1 MLNDRQ
7 RPSKLLKSER
17 ARHENDSLPC
27 PQLSQWVVMGLQSLS
42 NTCNF
47 FFSSSFGN
55 YLANSQMW
63 PDTAPEILEMSDDD
77 VNYDGWPWPYSD
89 YYL

>member
-1 MLNDRQ
+1 MSSYGAPVFVKHMQ
-7 RPSKLLKSER
+7 
-17 ARHENDSLPC
+17 
-27 PQLSQWVVMGLQSLS
+27 
-42 NTCNF
+42 F
-47 FFSSSFGN
+47 FFSSSFDN

>member
-1 MLNDRQ
+1 MSVSSYGA
-7 RPSKLLKSER
+7 PE
-17 ARHENDSLPC
+17 
-27 PQLSQWVVMGLQSLS
+27 SLS

-47 FFSSSFGN
+47 FSSSFGN
-55 YLANSQMW
+55 CFANSQMW
-63 PDTAPEILEMSDDD
+63 PDIASEILEMSDDD

>member
-17 ARHENDSLPC
+17 ASHKNDRLPC
-27 PQLSQWVVMGLQSLS
+27 PQLRQWVVMGLQSH
-42 NTCNF
+42 CQRHAI

-55 YLANSQMW
+55 CFANSQMW
-63 PDTAPEILEMSDDD
+63 PDTASEILEMSDDD

>member
-1 MLNDRQ
+1 MSSYGA
-7 RPSKLLKSER
+7 PE
-17 ARHENDSLPC
+17 
-27 PQLSQWVVMGLQSLS
+27 SLS

-47 FFSSSFGN
+47 FLVQVLAIC
-55 YLANSQMW
+55 LANSQMW
-63 PDTAPEILEMSDDD
+63 PDTASEILEMSDDD